1 MIPSRLFSAR
11 PQAML
16 EGVGFWML
24 AARVVPGPSCLLLLR
39 ASPRLLSVSCAD
51 CTKHQEPPRKQPL
64 SEKKLVRLLE
74 TLKGFAS
81 SFLIGSHRVLF

>member
-11 PQAML
+11 PQAVL
-16 EGVGFWML
+16 EGVGCWTL
-24 AARVVPGPSCLLLLR
+24 AARMVPGPSRRLLLCT
-39 ASPRLLSVSCAD
+39 SPRLLSVSCAD
-51 CTKHQEPPRKQPL
+51 CNKHQEPPRKQPL

-81 SFLIGSHRVLF
+81 SFLIGSHRV

>member
-11 PQAML
+11 PQAVL

-24 AARVVPGPSCLLLLR
+24 AARVVPGPSCRLLLR
-39 ASPRLLSVSCAD
+39 TSPRLLSVSCAD